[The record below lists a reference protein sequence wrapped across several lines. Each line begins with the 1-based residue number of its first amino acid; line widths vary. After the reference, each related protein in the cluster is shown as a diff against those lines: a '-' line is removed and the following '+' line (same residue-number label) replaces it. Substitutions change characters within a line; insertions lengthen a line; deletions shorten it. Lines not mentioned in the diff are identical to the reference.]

1 VIAAPPD
8 PVKEMRMRGTV
19 LRTGLSILLAA
30 VVALLGVGAAAAPHS
45 SAAAKPAHGSVIAVK
60 TARQARGV
68 VVLHV
73 KARRDL
79 RGAVVRLD
87 GHRVESELP
96 LRRGQ
101 RQTIVLDHGDGVRF
115 GRNRIT
121 VKARTRDGAR
131 ALVRDVVRV
140 RRDAPLPAIGQPRR
154 IVTSRAAR
162 LDGRKTRSAH
172 GGKLSFRWRVVGAP
186 VGSRVSLRGAE
197 SRRPRLLATDPGQY
211 HVALT
216 VTEAGAKP
224 PGTAAS
230 ASSSAPDC
238 GPQPQ
243 AVPGCA
249 TTVTEVEV
257 KPNFE
262 PIGVAIDTRAE
273 EEETAGIRIGGSFYP
288 FPVNGEGGARFVLLD
303 AATLELIRTENV
315 ALNGSH
321 SEVAQKMVSESAP
334 EKNVLVISSCRYASC
349 TADPADARAG
359 FSAIESYD
367 AGKRGQTTE
376 NQGAALGAI
385 NESED
390 QRYGELAGWLRP
402 GVPLDGAQALFA
414 FVNPERFA
422 FDTEASSTSFSNTIR
437 VGSTGYPARLSGAVG
452 GFEVLVLGPDLEPEL
467 GTPVAFSTISTTG
480 EGQAQEEAMTALLQR
495 AGPLQ
500 TVIVQSIGDAQP
512 DSGAAMALGQALAR
526 LGASPWTF
534 LSLNGDGGYAFVGN
548 GYSKARAESGSLTSE
563 VAETSEG
570 LDHSGDGSLDG
581 LLTRNAES
589 ALSPDLADAIGTPNY
604 ELDQVTYQPGVP
616 WPQTNTQGKIAAT
629 RYLAEAL
636 GLTPGE
642 GSCYQPPEPDFRS
655 SYCNL
660 SLDIDATENQ
670 LEKQKYPA
678 GENVSF
684 TQAEFE
690 AVQSELET
698 ELDDVADVR
707 EMVKALKEPLFGQSP
722 AVDAQGIAG
731 EVLDA
736 LPPGSG
742 SGNATAAKLG
752 LASSIL
758 HAGSNIPEVGE
769 GLGAIASVL
778 GLAGELEQEN
788 GEYSPD
794 WQIQASADEI
804 GGKVKGRLAAMSA
817 GLGTIEE
824 ILVTDWGKLSTAAAD
839 AAGPWGITARGIQ
852 QQTSAIELGINQWM
866 WKAILPAAFELV
878 AFPGAQP
885 GTQEG
890 LYCMTNKVYP
900 TEWRPWKGAAPSSIF
915 FPLADFEGGKL
926 MASGAYAMLD
936 GSFTK
941 KSAKQVSSSL
951 AEKIFGA
958 PGQGA
963 ALTAPELFEDSHWT
977 IAHPTMIET
986 EGEEK
991 VGNCGW

>member
-1 VIAAPPD
+1 M
-8 PVKEMRMRGTV
+8 KGTM
-19 LRTGLSILLAA
+19 LRTGQLTLLVA
-30 VVALLGVGAAAAPHS
+30 VVALLGLGAAAAPHS
-45 SAAAKPAHGSVIAVK
+45 SAAGKPAHGPVVTVK

-87 GHRVESELP
+87 GHRVEAELP

-101 RQTIVLDHGDGVRF
+101 QRAIVLDHGDGVRF

-154 IVTSRAAR
+154 IVASHTAR

-197 SRRPRLLATDPGQY
+197 SRRPRLLASDPGHY
-211 HVALT
+211 RVALT
-216 VTEAGAKP
+216 VTESGAKTR
-224 PGTAAS
+224 GTAAS

-334 EKNVLVISSCRYASC
+334 EKNVLVVSSCRYASC

-422 FDTEASSTSFSNTIR
+422 FDTQASSTSFSNTIR
-437 VGSTGYPARLSGAVG
+437 VGSTEYPARLSGAVG

-480 EGQAQEEAMTALLQR
+480 EGQAQEEAMTALLNR
-495 AGPLQ
+495 TSSLQ

-512 DSGAAMALGQALAR
+512 DSAAATALGQALAR

-534 LSLNGDGGYAFVGN
+534 LSLNGGGYAFVGN
-548 GYSKARAESGSLTSE
+548 GAKPQVVETGRLEPE

-570 LDHSGDGSLDG
+570 LSHGGDGSLHG
-581 LLTRNAES
+581 LLTRNPES
-589 ALSPDLADAIGTPNY
+589 ALSPELADAIGTPNY

-616 WPQTNTQGKIAAT
+616 WPQTNTPGKVAAT

-642 GSCYQPPEPDFRS
+642 GSCYQPKEPDFRS

-660 SLDIDATENQ
+660 SLDIDATENE
-670 LEKQKYPA
+670 LERQKYPA
-678 GENVSF
+678 DENVSF

-690 AVQSELET
+690 AVQKELET
-698 ELDDVADVR
+698 ELDDVGDVR
-707 EMVKALKEPLFGQSP
+707 KMVSALKEPLGGQSP
-722 AVDAQGIAG
+722 AVDAQQIAG
-731 EVLDA
+731 VVLDA

-742 SGNATAAKLG
+742 SGNATAGKLS
-752 LASSIL
+752 LASAIL
-758 HAGSNIPEVGE
+758 HAGSNIPTVGE

-794 WQIQASADEI
+794 WQIQAAADEI
-804 GGKVKGRLAAMSA
+804 GGKVKTRLAAMSA

-824 ILVTDWGKLSTAAAD
+824 ILVTDWGKLSAAAAG
-839 AAGPWGITARGIQ
+839 AAGPWGINATGIQ
-852 QQTSAIELGINQWM
+852 QQSSTIELGINQWM

-885 GTQEG
+885 GLQEG

-900 TEWRPWKGAAPSSIF
+900 TEWFPWRGAAPSSVL
-915 FPLADFEGGKL
+915 FPLAAFESGKP
-926 MASGAYAMLD
+926 MASGAYGMLD

-941 KSAKQVSSSL
+941 KTAKHVSSSL

-977 IAHPTMIET
+977 IAHPGMIET